1 MRLALVTGA
10 TGFIGRHLVPLLLE
24 RGDAVRVVVRSP
36 AKFSALFPDSRN
48 IETVPGDL
56 ADPACAARAV
66 DGATHVYHL
75 AGVTKALQHAAYYQ
89 GNVET
94 TRTIVA
100 AVRASVRSPERFLH
114 VSSLAAVGPSATP
127 EPPPDYDSPAP
138 LTHYGRSKLE
148 GETAVRPLAA
158 VCPVTVF
165 RPPVVFG
172 PGDTDVLHFFRAV
185 ARGWLPI
192 VGHDRKRVSVVYA
205 PDLAAAMVAAAGSDA
220 AVGKTYYPCYTEIY
234 RWSELGRIAAGAL
247 GRTCRQVTIPISAV
261 WLVALATQLTGCVA
275 RKPTILNLEK
285 VREMRTPYWVCSP
298 AEAARDFGFQPRWT
312 IDEAI
317 RRTIDWYKDH
327 GQLA

>member
-24 RGDAVRVVVRSP
+24 RGDAVRAVVRNP

-48 IETVPGDL
+48 IESVPGDL

-75 AGVTKALQHAAYYQ
+75 AGVTKALHPAAYYR
-89 GNVET
+89 GNVES

-100 AVRASVRSPERFLH
+100 AVRASARAPERFLH
-114 VSSLAAVGPSATP
+114 VSSLAAMGPSATP
-127 EPPPDYDSPAP
+127 EPPPEYDSPAP

-148 GETAVRPLAA
+148 GEAAVRPLAA

-220 AVGKTYYPCYTEIY
+220 AVGKSYYPCYTESY

-247 GRTCRQVTIPISAV
+247 GRTCRQVTIPIPAV
-261 WLVALATQLTGCVA
+261 WLVALAAQLAGRIA

-285 VREMRTPYWVCSP
+285 VREMRAAYWVCSP
-298 AEAARDFGFQPRWT
+298 AEATQDFGFQPRWT

-327 GQLA
+327 GQLD

>member
-24 RGDAVRVVVRSP
+24 RGDAVRAVVRNP
-36 AKFSALFPDSRN
+36 AKFRAVFPDSRH

-66 DGATHVYHL
+66 DGATHVYHV
-75 AGVTKALQHAAYYQ
+75 AGVTKAFNSAAYYQ
-89 GNVET
+89 GNVEV

-100 AVRASVRSPERFLH
+100 AVRASARAPERFLH
-114 VSSLAAVGPSATP
+114 VSSLAAVGPSITP
-127 EPPPDYDSPAP
+127 EPPTDFDSPAP

-148 GETAVRPLAA
+148 GEAAVRPLAA

-172 PGDTDVLHFFRAV
+172 PGDIDVLHFFRAV

-192 VGHDRKRVSVVYA
+192 VGHDRKRVSAVYA
-205 PDLAAAMVAAAGSDA
+205 PDLAAAMVAAADSDA
-220 AVGKTYYPCYTEIY
+220 AVGKTYYPCYTESY
-234 RWSELGRIAAGAL
+234 RWSELGRIAARVL
-247 GRTCRQVTIPISAV
+247 GRTCRRVTVPIPVV
-261 WLVALATQLTGCVA
+261 WAVALAAQLVGRIA
-275 RKPTILNLEK
+275 RQPTILNLEK
-285 VREMRTPYWVCSP
+285 VREMRAFYWVCSP

-327 GQLA
+327 GQLT